1 MALNVPTGVP
11 ALGTLSLTI
20 IPAAGVAD
28 MGAIT
33 VAEATAVGAVNAS
46 CHNLS
51 DGWGRTRTQATAT
64 RRRACETVGYQVAGP
79 QEVSFDA
86 ARFVYDPQDPTADV
100 SKVYA
105 ALTEGEE
112 YIIVERLGISG
123 KTELAASQYYDA
135 YRARLDIK
143 EKLVPG
149 EDGELEFTAQFTN
162 LGSPV
167 IDAQIATGV

>member
-1 MALNVPTGVP
+1 MALNVPAGVP

-20 IPAAGVAD
+20 IPASGVTDPA
-28 MGAIT
+28 ALT
-33 VAEATAVGAVNAS
+33 VAEVTATGAVNAS

-51 DGWGRTRTQATAT
+51 DGWGRSRTQSSDT

-79 QEVSFDA
+79 QEVTFEA
-86 ARFVYDPQDPTADV
+86 ARFVYDPQDPTAEV
-100 SKVYA
+100 STVYA

-112 YIIVERLGISG
+112 YYIIERLGISG
-123 KTELAASQYYDA
+123 KTELATGNVYDA
-135 YRARLDIK
+135 YHVRLDIK

-149 EDGELEFTAQFTN
+149 TGGELEFSAQFTN

-167 IDAQIATGV
+167 RDAEIAA

>member
-1 MALNVPTGVP
+1 MALNVPAGVP

-20 IPAAGVAD
+20 IPAADVTDPA
-28 MGAIT
+28 ALT

-51 DGWGRTRTQATAT
+51 DGWGRSRTQTSET

-79 QEVSFDA
+79 QEVTFEA
-86 ARFVYDPQDPTADV
+86 ARFVYDPQDPTAEV
-100 SKVYA
+100 SKVYT

-112 YIIVERLGISG
+112 YYVVERLGISG
-123 KTELAASQYYDA
+123 KTELATGDVYDA
-135 YRARLDIK
+135 YHVRLDIK
-143 EKLVPG
+143 DKLVPG
-149 EDGELEFTAQFTN
+149 TGGELEFSAQFTN

-167 IDAQIATGV
+167 RDAEIAA

>member
-20 IPAAGVAD
+20 IPISGVAD
-28 MGAIT
+28 LAAIT
-33 VAEATAVGAVNAS
+33 VAEATAIGAINAS

-51 DGWGRTRTQATAT
+51 DGWGRTRTQSSESA
-64 RRRACETVGYQVAGP
+64 RRACETVGYQVAGP

-86 ARFVYDPQDPTADV
+86 ARFVYDPQNPDAPV
-100 SKVYA
+100 SEVYA

-112 YIIVERLGISG
+112 YVVVERLGISG
-123 KTELAASQYYDA
+123 KTELAATQYYDA
-135 YRARLDIK
+135 YRVRLDIK

-149 EDGELEFTAQFTN
+149 DGGELQFTAQFTN
-162 LGSPV
+162 LGAPV
-167 IDAQIATGV
+167 MDAQIAAA

>member
-1 MALNVPTGVP
+1 MALNVPAGVP

-20 IPAAGVAD
+20 IPASGVTDPA
-28 MGAIT
+28 AIT
-33 VAEATAVGAVNAS
+33 VTEATATEAVNAS

-51 DGWGRTRTQATAT
+51 DGWGRSRTQTSES

-79 QEVSFDA
+79 QEVTLEA

-112 YIIVERLGISG
+112 YYIVERLGISG
-123 KTELAASQYYDA
+123 KTELAEDDYYDA
-135 YRARLDIK
+135 YHVRLDIK
-143 EKLVPG
+143 DKLVPG
-149 EDGELEFTAQFTN
+149 NGGELEFSAQFTN

-167 IDAQIATGV
+167 RDAQIVV